1 MTNEKPTSQIAGYVI
16 TKNEEQNIQRCLTS
30 LLKVT
35 KHIVVLDS
43 ESTDTTIQL
52 AQSLGAQC
60 IVNKFENYAAQRNV
74 AIEKTKEI
82 FNPDYI
88 ITIDADEWLTDDLVA
103 DLNCR
108 IKANALYEYD
118 IYLVHLQ
125 ILFDNKTLKWGGFQK
140 TWLPRVFRTDIATYG
155 TRVVNEHISISPK
168 VSVQKLKGLLINDDV
183 VSWEDHI
190 AKHNKYSS
198 LEAKERLNLFLGS
211 ESKINI
217 KTAIKLPHL
226 RRRFLRQHIWDR
238 LPAKPALRFIQI
250 YIVGLGILDGKAGFH
265 RAIFE
270 AWQEMCTDLK
280 FQKLKELNNKSS
292 LQ

>member
-35 KHIVVLDS
+35 KNIVVLDS
-43 ESTDTTIQL
+43 ESTDNTIEL
-52 AQSLGAQC
+52 AQSLGALC

-82 FNPDYI
+82 FNPNYI
-88 ITIDADEWLTDDLVA
+88 VTIDADEWLTNDLIE
-103 DLNCR
+103 DLDSR
-108 IKANALYEYD
+108 ITANTLNQYD
-118 IYLVHLQ
+118 IYLMHRQ
-125 ILFDNKTLKWGGFQK
+125 IIFDNKTLKWGGFQK
-140 TWLPRVFRTDIATYG
+140 TWLPRVFRTDIATYEP
-155 TRVVNEHISISPK
+155 RIVNEHISIPNNT
-168 VSVQKLKGLLINDDV
+168 SVKKLKGFLINDDV

-198 LEAKERLNLFLGS
+198 LEAKERLSLFLGS
-211 ESKINI
+211 ESKISI

-280 FQKLKELNNKSS
+280 FQKLKALNNKSN